1 MVLFSND
8 LGALQV
14 HFIKDSS
21 VSHLAADF
29 RVLLGVKVF
38 LINFNC
44 Q

>member
-8 LGALQV
+8 GGALQV

-29 RVLLGVKVF
+29 RVLFRGSCISYQF
-38 LINFNC
+38 
-44 Q
+44 